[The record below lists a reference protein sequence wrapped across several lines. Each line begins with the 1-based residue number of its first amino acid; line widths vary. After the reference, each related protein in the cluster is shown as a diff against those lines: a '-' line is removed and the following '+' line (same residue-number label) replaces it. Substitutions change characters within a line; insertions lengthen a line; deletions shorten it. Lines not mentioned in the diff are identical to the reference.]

1 MEGDCF
7 ASCLATAKDAPRND
21 FSSAAAPVPARGTG
35 WLRWLG
41 GALAL
46 IAPAVV
52 IFWLTAAWP
61 DTPDGLFHLHRV
73 RALADALRMGVF
85 YPRWFPD
92 FAFGYG
98 YPVLNFY
105 APAFYYPPTV
115 LHLAGLD
122 LIVAVRVSLAA
133 WYALSGLAAYA
144 LLRCWV
150 RPLPAA
156 LGAVLY
162 LAYPYR
168 LYDLFVRG
176 ALPEFAAFLWLPLI
190 AWATV
195 PKIASPSAGAS
206 EVPGAWGVSIGAPWP
221 LASVAAALGWAGLI
235 LTHNLTALMAALAGL
250 AMAALWTAAVL
261 LRGPRGDRR
270 RALLAGPW
278 ALTWPLAL
286 GAGLSAVYALPA
298 LLEAPWVGLAAG
310 ADGRG
315 YAAHFAGLAGLF
327 DRSLI
332 YRYPAA
338 SQLTVP
344 APGYA
349 ALLLILVALALLL
362 PHSRGRRLGLGI
374 SAGMTLGALWLS
386 TASSAFLWD
395 ALARVLGKLQFPWRW
410 QTVAGLALA
419 CTLGWLLDIGGRWL
433 ASAGPLA
440 RPRLAWWAITCGL
453 AGWLAFH
460 GYAGLP
466 SAPATFRP
474 ADLTTA
480 QMWEFDARH
489 GQLGATWT
497 AEFLPR
503 WVTEQRWAIGREPS
517 GTAAAAQ
524 PARPAFRS
532 VRVLAQS
539 HLGERLRYTAA
550 APGQLIYHAFY
561 YPAWRVEV
569 DGRAAKTRAVG
580 DLGLLAADL
589 PAGEHEVTRRWGVTP
604 AVWAGRGLSAIAWLT
619 TLGLLILTRD
629 RRRLLW
635 IGLWLMAAAVAAV
648 GASGWLA
655 REQAAIPVDADY
667 GIVRLEAAVAP
678 PACAGETAPVTLHWL
693 ATASPEPLTAFV
705 HVITPDGRVATG
717 HDAPLAG
724 VYTPSGRWHPGQ
736 LLPDRHEITLPAHL
750 PAGVYQLKAGVY
762 RPGAADAPLAP
773 VGHGPHDPRV
783 DIGFLEVRP

>member
-1 MEGDCF
+1 
-7 ASCLATAKDAPRND
+7 
-21 FSSAAAPVPARGTG
+21 
-35 WLRWLG
+35 
-41 GALAL
+41 
-46 IAPAVV
+46 
-52 IFWLTAAWP
+52 
-61 DTPDGLFHLHRV
+61 
-73 RALADALRMGVF
+73 
-85 YPRWFPD
+85 
-92 FAFGYG
+92 
-98 YPVLNFY
+98 
-105 APAFYYPPTV
+105 
-115 LHLAGLD
+115 
-122 LIVAVRVSLAA
+122 
-133 WYALSGLAAYA
+133 
-144 LLRCWV
+144 
-150 RPLPAA
+150 
-156 LGAVLY
+156 
-162 LAYPYR
+162 
-168 LYDLFVRG
+168 
-176 ALPEFAAFLWLPLI
+176 
-190 AWATV
+190 
-195 PKIASPSAGAS
+195 
-206 EVPGAWGVSIGAPWP
+206 
-221 LASVAAALGWAGLI
+221 

-250 AMAALWTAAVL
+250 AVAAAWTVAVL

-270 RALLAGPW
+270 RSLLAGPW

-349 ALLLILVALALLL
+349 ALLLILAALALLL

-374 SAGMTLGALWLS
+374 SAGMALAALWMS

-395 ALARVLGKLQFPWRW
+395 ALAPILGRLQFPWRW

-433 ASAGPLA
+433 ASAGPSA
-440 RPRLAWWAITCGL
+440 RPRLASWAITCVL

-460 GYAGLP
+460 GYAGLRP
-466 SAPATFRP
+466 AQATFRP

-489 GQLGATWT
+489 GQVGATWT

-503 WVTEQRWAIGREPS
+503 WVTEQRWAIGREPR
-517 GTAAAAQ
+517 GTAAEAQ
-524 PARPAFRS
+524 PARPAIRS
-532 VRVLAQS
+532 VHVLAQS

-550 APGQLIYHAFY
+550 APGQLVYHAFY

-569 DGRAAKTRAVG
+569 DGRAAETRAVG

-604 AVWAGRGLSAIAWLT
+604 AVWAGRGLSAIAWLA
-619 TLGLLILTRD
+619 TLGWLILTRD

-648 GASGWLA
+648 GASTWLA
-655 REQAAIPVDADY
+655 REQAAILVGADY

-678 PACAGETAPVTLHWL
+678 PARAGEIASVTLHWL

-705 HVITPDGRVATG
+705 HVVAPDGRVAAG

-724 VYTPSGRWHPGQ
+724 VYTPAGRWHPGQ
-736 LLPDRHEITLPAHL
+736 LLPDRHEITLPADL
-750 PAGVYQLKAGVY
+750 PAGIYQLKAGVY
-762 RPGAADAPLAP
+762 RPGAPDVLLAP
-773 VGHGPHDPRV
+773 IGHGPDDPRV
-783 DIGFLEVRP
+783 EVGFLEVRP